1 MLQDGNKASVLF
13 LSCPLTATDGWLQD
27 PPRYPNLIML
37 KSGINGTVFWHTL
50 RGLEQMSVISILLV
64 MFNSGKCCIGV
75 GTLSMNEEV

>member
-1 MLQDGNKASVLF
+1 
-13 LSCPLTATDGWLQD
+13 
-27 PPRYPNLIML
+27 ML